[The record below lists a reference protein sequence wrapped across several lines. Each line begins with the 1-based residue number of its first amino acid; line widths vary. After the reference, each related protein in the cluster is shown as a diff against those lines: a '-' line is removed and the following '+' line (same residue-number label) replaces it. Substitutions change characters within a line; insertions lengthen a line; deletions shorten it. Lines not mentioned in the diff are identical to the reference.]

1 MDLAKT
7 RKRNPSKQR
16 LLLAVGCLLFVLPAC
31 AEPPADEETVAGEA
45 VEDEAVEDEAVEDEA
60 VEAGEAVED
69 EAMERMLR
77 EIERDTRE
85 TVAYTGQDQLSARV
99 LEAMRSVP
107 RRAFV
112 PAGEASRAYL
122 DRPLPIGSGQTISQP
137 FIVALMTE
145 MADITEGE
153 RVLEVGTGS
162 GYQAAVLAELTD
174 EVYSIEILPELAA
187 RARATLD
194 AQGYAKVQT
203 RVGDGWHGWPEEA
216 PFDAILV
223 TAAAERIPPPLL
235 AQLAAGGR
243 LVIPIKEGAFSEQL
257 TLVIRRQD
265 GGLESREL
273 LPVRF
278 VPLTGEH

>member
-7 RKRNPSKQR
+7 RKRNPSKQG

-31 AEPPADEETVAGEA
+31 AEPAADEEAVAGEA
-45 VEDEAVEDEAVEDEA
+45 VEDEAVED
-60 VEAGEAVED
+60 EAVED

-85 TVAYTGQDQLSARV
+85 TVAYTGRAQLSARV
-99 LEAMRSVP
+99 LEAIQSVP
-107 RRAFV
+107 RQAFV

-194 AQGYAKVQT
+194 TQGYAKVRT

-235 AQLAAGGR
+235 AQLAADGR